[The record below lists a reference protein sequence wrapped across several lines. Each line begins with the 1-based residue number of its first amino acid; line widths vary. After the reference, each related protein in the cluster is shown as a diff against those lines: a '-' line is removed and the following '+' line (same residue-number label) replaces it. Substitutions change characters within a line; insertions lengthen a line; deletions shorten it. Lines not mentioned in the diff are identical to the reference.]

1 MLHIRIIMPQLDILI
16 LFNTCV
22 ENTLFFWI
30 IYIFSVRFVLSKINT
45 ILNIR
50 RELKN
55 NFFYKD
61 MVILSNLYIKNIDSI
76 KNIIYSY
83 ISIKQKN
90 INNILSNKSLVI
102 YKENSYKLFSNL
114 LFNEYFY
121 NLKKYNYTYSFLI
134 SYNK

>member
-1 MLHIRIIMPQLDILI
+1 MPQLDILI

-30 IYIFSVRFVLSKINT
+30 IYIFSVRFILSKINT

-76 KNIIYSY
+76 KNILHLYV
-83 ISIKQKN
+83 SIKQKN
-90 INNILSNKSLVI
+90 ISNILGNKSLVV

-114 LFNEYFY
+114 LFNEYYY

>member
-1 MLHIRIIMPQLDILI
+1 MPQLDLLI
-16 LFNTCV
+16 LFNTCI

-30 IYIFSVRFVLSKINT
+30 IYIFSVKFILSKINL

-61 MVILSNLYIKNIDSI
+61 MVVLSILYINNINYI

-83 ISIKQKN
+83 LLNKQKN
-90 INNILSNKSLVI
+90 ISNKLSNISLIV
-102 YKENSYKLFSNL
+102 YKENSYKLFNNL
-114 LFNEYFY
+114 LFNEYLF
-121 NLKKYNYTYSFLI
+121 NLKKYNYTFSYLI